1 MFQIGL
7 KKFVIK
13 RIKNTVPWTYV
24 ISDINGEET
33 VGKFYEKQL
42 KKTSKSVQG

>member
-42 KKTSKSVQG
+42 KKTSKSV